1 LLPIPA
7 EDAGIMPAGSTAG
20 DAFRQKAAESGRV
33 RRRRQMKST
42 KMRNKR
48 TIFHELDFS
57 TGSAF
62 VRDSSLL
69 HLCLMRDKMET

>member
-1 LLPIPA
+1 
-7 EDAGIMPAGSTAG
+7 MPAGSTAG
-20 DAFRQKAAESGRV
+20 DAFRQNAAESSRM
-33 RRRRQMKST
+33 RRWQPMKST
-42 KMRNKR
+42 QMRNKR

-57 TGSAF
+57 TGSAS